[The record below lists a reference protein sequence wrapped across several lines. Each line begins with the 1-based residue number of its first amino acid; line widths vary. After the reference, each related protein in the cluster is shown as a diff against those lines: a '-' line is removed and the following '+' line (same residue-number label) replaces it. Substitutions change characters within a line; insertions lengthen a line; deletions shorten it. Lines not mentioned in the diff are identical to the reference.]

1 MDISIENQIPPKPPH
16 TIMNNSDLISPM
28 TNLANNFRSLSSS
41 QNSTIKVELEA
52 EEESLTPVRGMKLS
66 FNSSNENLNPMDL
79 DAAIDLTAAKSYSKT
94 EANQILEKVHTND
107 TKRFETANF
116 RRTLFTE
123 KETKFNKL
131 RRMNSCGNQVPR
143 LDEKYIGRTENTN
156 SLTSSKLKFR
166 SKTIDETGKNKNKF
180 MRKTTNTPSS
190 RNLNSSKSE
199 LDTDR
204 LFEIAIRSRSCSRHR
219 SDSITP
225 LRKHSSAKSNALHPD
240 DVSPPC
246 SPLRLNTTRSNNE
259 EIEDFFERFSDD
271 GFMEENED
279 NLSDLENELMGEP
292 VHNFRI
298 GQNLQNGQNLRNEP
312 VFQLPDIQENN
323 TQISSTPTRLQL
335 FNPQPSESIEISPLV
350 APLLARN
357 RQGRTPTKFST
368 PNSMN
373 KLMNGKINKKST
385 RRGLFQEPTKS
396 LSTKS
401 LQPQHNNFQSIKPI
415 TPKSILRSPR
425 SRTPN
430 KKRKFTQITESP
442 LKTSD
447 SLRSPLTSPVKK
459 RLQGSSP
466 VKRFASPD
474 TPSKIRCRRRK
485 LSYSR
490 AKSVTYNVTALRQIN
505 PNCVNVNNSPGLRVF
520 SSIGSKN
527 YRCSTDQAEQEK
539 VKLSL
544 DRIASCENNVYS
556 GNHTVKKLDLETVAG
571 NGKHPQ
577 LTCIT
582 GSTLANLMTKTK
594 NQSKQFKILDCRYPY
609 EYKGG
614 HIKTAENIS
623 NEIDLFNRFF
633 DPETASSETPN
644 QFPLDNNTVLI
655 FHCEFSSE
663 RAPKM
668 MKKLREIDR
677 KRHKYPDL
685 KFPEL
690 YLLKDGYKEFYES
703 FSEFCDG
710 GYVPMLDSSYK
721 QEFDNFRKMREKS
734 KTWSDG
740 LALGGTIKTGKRGK
754 RRLF

>member
-1 MDISIENQIPPKPPH
+1 ME
-16 TIMNNSDLISPM
+16 
-28 TNLANNFRSLSSS
+28 R
-41 QNSTIKVELEA
+41 E

-79 DAAIDLTAAKSYSKT
+79 DAAIDLTAAKSYSKS
-94 EANQILEKVHTND
+94 EANQILEKAHTED
-107 TKRFETANF
+107 TKRFEPQT

-123 KETKFNKL
+123 KESKFNKL
-131 RRMNSCGNQVPR
+131 RRMNSCGNQLPR
-143 LDEKYIGRTENTN
+143 LDEKYIGRNEK
-156 SLTSSKLKFR
+156 SSSKLKFR
-166 SKTIDETGKNKNKF
+166 SKTIDETGKNNNKF
-180 MRKTTNTPSS
+180 MRKTTNTP
-190 RNLNSSKSE
+190 RNKNLNSSKSE

-246 SPLRLNTTRSNNE
+246 SPLRLNTTRSND
-259 EIEDFFERFSDD
+259 EIGDFFERFSDD

-279 NLSDLENELMGEP
+279 NLSDLENEMMGEP
-292 VHNFRI
+292 NIQI
-298 GQNLQNGQNLRNEP
+298 GQQIHQNLQN
-312 VFQLPDIQENN
+312 DIFPESVQT
-323 TQISSTPTRLQL
+323 TQISSTPSRLL

-357 RQGRTPTKFST
+357 RQSRTPTKFST

-373 KLMNGKINKKST
+373 KLMNGKIIKKST

-396 LSTKS
+396 L
-401 LQPQHNNFQSIKPI
+401 QHNFQNVKPI

-442 LKTSD
+442 LKISE
-447 SLRSPLTSPVKK
+447 SLKSPVK
-459 RLQGSSP
+459 RVQGSSP

-490 AKSVTYNVTALRQIN
+490 TKSVTYNVTALRQTN

-556 GNHTVKKLDLETVAG
+556 GNHMVKKLDLETVAG
-571 NGKHPQ
+571 SGKHPQ
-577 LTCIT
+577 LTYIT
-582 GSTLANLMTKTK
+582 GSTLANLMAKSE

-614 HIKTAENIS
+614 HIKSATNIS
-623 NEIDLFNRFF
+623 KEIDLFNRFF
-633 DPETASSETPN
+633 NPETSSYSFPPN
-644 QFPLDNNTVLI
+644 DTVLI

-668 MKKLREIDR
+668 MKKLREMDR
-677 KRHKYPDL
+677 KMHKYPDL

-690 YLLKDGYKEFYES
+690 YLLKDGYKEFYEN

-710 GYVPMLDSSYK
+710 EYVPMLDSSYK

-740 LALGGTIKTGKRGK
+740 ALGETVKVGKRGK